1 MDLSE
6 IAKQL
11 ERIAD
16 ALEHQNLHVYAIDE
30 DGGYDPLFYQIIIE
44 NRVREEREANAR
56 LELER
61 FDKDG
66 S

>member
-1 MDLSE
+1 MDEQMDLSE

-30 DGGYDPLFYQIIIE
+30 DGRYDPLF
-44 NRVREEREANAR
+44 
-56 LELER
+56 
-61 FDKDG
+61 
-66 S
+66 